1 MTLAL
6 IAAVARNRV
15 IGQNGSLPWRIPEDL
30 RRFKQ
35 LTIGHAVL
43 MGRRTYESIGRPLPD
58 RRNVVLSSRPVQGVE
73 HYQTF
78 EEALEALRNEPIVF
92 VIGGASLY
100 TRLLESADEL
110 YLTLVDK
117 SPEGDTVFPPYE
129 HLLGTRFTLVL
140 REKHEGFEFL
150 DYRRSSSSNL
160 S

>member
-110 YLTLVDK
+110 YLTLVDQ

>member
-110 YLTLVDK
+110 YLTLVDQ

-150 DYRRSSSSNL
+150 DYKRSSSSNL